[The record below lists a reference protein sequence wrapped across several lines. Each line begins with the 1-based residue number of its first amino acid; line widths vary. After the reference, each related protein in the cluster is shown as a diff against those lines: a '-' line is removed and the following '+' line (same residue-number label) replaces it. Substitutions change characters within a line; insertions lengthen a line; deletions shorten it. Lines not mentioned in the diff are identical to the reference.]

1 MSGSISRRLL
11 LGSALTAFVFL
22 GLAGISLDQAHRDST
37 EKAIQDQLQ
46 AHIYLLLATAEEDT
60 QGRPRLPEVL
70 SAPAFN
76 RPDSGLYAQVEGTSD
91 GYQWSS
97 ASLLA
102 SKLPRLMGLAPGETR
117 FSREQG
123 LLVLQ
128 QGIGWEDLEGT
139 SLPYEFAVA
148 IDDSSVAAQQE
159 VFRTTLWSW
168 LGSLGI
174 VLLLVQVLVTRW
186 GLQPIIRIANA
197 VRSIEQGAQ
206 NQVTGSVPRELAPL
220 TQNLNSLIRQ
230 TQKRQE
236 RLRNALADLAHSLK
250 TPLAVLRGSAR
261 EQANTEL
268 ARQIDEQT
276 GRIDLI
282 VSYQRQRLA
291 VAGTSA
297 LLSPQPLRPILERI
311 CNSLL
316 KVHSD
321 RNLHCELSV
330 SKDFTVRADKGDL
343 FELFGNLLENACKY
357 GKRQIV
363 VRNEGSLVVVED
375 DGPGIEPNEFKEF
388 LKRGQ
393 RGDQQQPGHGIGL
406 AVVQEI
412 IDQYE
417 GSLQVASSSLG
428 GAAIRVQLEPSAR

>member
-11 LGSALTAFVFL
+11 TGSALMAFLFL
-22 GLAGISLDQAHRDST
+22 GLAGVSLEQAHRDST
-37 EKAIQDQLQ
+37 KRAIQDQLQ

-60 QGRPRLPEVL
+60 AGRPRLPAVL
-70 SAPAFN
+70 SAPGFN
-76 RPDSGLYAQVEGTSD
+76 RPDSGLYAQVSGTSD
-91 GYQWSS
+91 GYQWRS

-102 SKLPRLMGLAPGETR
+102 NAFPPLPRLAPGETR
-117 FSREQG
+117 FSHKQG
-123 LLVLQ
+123 LLILQ
-128 QGIGWEDLEGT
+128 QGIGWEDLEGK

-148 IDDSSVAAQQE
+148 LDDTSLTAQQA

-168 LGSLGI
+168 LGGI
-174 VLLLVQVLVTRW
+174 GVVLLLVQVIVTRW
-186 GLQPIIRIANA
+186 GLQPILRIANA
-197 VRSIEQGAQ
+197 VRNIEQGAQ
-206 NQVTGSVPRELAPL
+206 NQLTGPVPRELTPL
-220 TQNLNSLIRQ
+220 TDNLNSLIRQ
-230 TQKRQE
+230 TQNRQE

-250 TPLAVLRGSAR
+250 TPLAVLRGTAR
-261 EQANTEL
+261 EQANPEL

-321 RNLHCELSV
+321 RNLRCKLSIAD
-330 SKDFTVRADKGDL
+330 DFTVRADKGDL

-357 GKRQIV
+357 GKQAIV
-363 VRNEGSLVVVED
+363 VRDDGPVVVVED
-375 DGPGIEPNEFKEF
+375 DGPGIEPNTFQKL

-412 IDQYE
+412 VEQYE
-417 GSLQVASSSLG
+417 GSLEIARSSLG
-428 GAAIRVQLEPSAR
+428 GAAIRVQLEPPVP